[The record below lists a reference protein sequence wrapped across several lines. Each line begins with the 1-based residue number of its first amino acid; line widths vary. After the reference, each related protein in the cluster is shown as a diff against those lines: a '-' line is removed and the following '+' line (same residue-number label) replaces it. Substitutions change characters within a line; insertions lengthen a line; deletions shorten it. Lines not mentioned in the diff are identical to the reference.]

1 MPMISS
7 LLSVSLEVELQHPG
21 LCQGIVTISTAPI
34 AMTLYDFTMFSGFR
48 LCAADQ
54 CDKLQLWD
62 MYSNYIHL
70 RNQSRS
76 VMFSVQACAYKNKA
90 KTQC

>member
-1 MPMISS
+1 
-7 LLSVSLEVELQHPG
+7 
-21 LCQGIVTISTAPI
+21 
-34 AMTLYDFTMFSGFR
+34 MTLYDFTMFSGFR

-62 MYSNYIHL
+62 MHSNYIQL

-76 VMFSVQACAYKNKA
+76 VMFLLT
-90 KTQC
+90 KTKPKHNVRHTFPNLSHPPERKLEYHS